1 MVRVGIVQFFKDKG
15 SKIRIKIL
23 ELWLS
28 ENCNYE
34 MDA

>member
-1 MVRVGIVQFFKDKG
+1 MVRVGIVQFLKTKEV
-15 SKIRIKIL
+15 IRIKIL
-23 ELWLS
+23 DLRLS